1 METLQRGEHQMGVY
15 RVLWLGAVGALAATG
30 LAIAATSMS
39 SAALISLSLCSVI
52 VGPMLG
58 AGLHAQAHPSRSTP
72 FGYVLGF
79 TISTILGAIAVS
91 GLIAAVGA
99 LALLGAA
106 LLGVISPPVMRRLVP
121 RKPAPARSVPTP
133 TSPAASNQPAPARSV
148 PTPTSPAASNQPA
161 PAPRYT
167 SLSDAELCW
176 RWRTSFNA
184 LLHTTSVAERLR
196 LIETRSALLD
206 ELARRD
212 PEGFGRW
219 ISSGARA
226 ASDPARF
233 LTPHRE
239 DHPPRPPDR

>member
-1 METLQRGEHQMGVY
+1 MGVY

-58 AGLHAQAHPSRSTP
+58 AGLHAQAHPNRSTP

-106 LLGVISPPVMRRLVP
+106 LLGVISPPVLRRLVP

-133 TSPAASNQPAPARSV
+133 TSPAAP
-148 PTPTSPAASNQPA
+148 NQPA

-184 LLHTTSVAERLR
+184 LLHTTSVAGRLR

>member
-58 AGLHAQAHPSRSTP
+58 VGLHAQAHPNRSTP

-106 LLGVISPPVMRRLVP
+106 LLGVISPPVLRRLVP

-133 TSPAASNQPAPARSV
+133 TSPAAP
-148 PTPTSPAASNQPA
+148 NQPA

>member
-58 AGLHAQAHPSRSTP
+58 AGLHAQAHPNRSTP

-106 LLGVISPPVMRRLVP
+106 LLGVISPPVLRRLVP

-133 TSPAASNQPAPARSV
+133 TSPAAP
-148 PTPTSPAASNQPA
+148 NQPA

>member
-1 METLQRGEHQMGVY
+1 MGVY
-15 RVLWLGAVGALAATG
+15 RVLWLGGVGALAATG

-39 SAALISLSLCSVI
+39 SAALISLSLCAVI

-58 AGLHAQAHPSRSTP
+58 AGLHAQAHPNRSTP
-72 FGYVLGF
+72 FGYVLAF
-79 TISTILGAIAVS
+79 TTGTVLGAIAVS
-91 GLIAAVGA
+91 GLIAALGA

-106 LLGVISPPVMRRLVP
+106 LLGVISPPVLRRLVP
-121 RKPAPARSVPTP
+121 RKPAPARSAPTP
-133 TSPAASNQPAPARSV
+133 TSPAAP
-148 PTPTSPAASNQPA
+148 NQPA

-184 LLHTTSVAERLR
+184 LQHTTSVSERVR
-196 LIETRSALLD
+196 LIGTRSALLD

-239 DHPPRPPDR
+239 DHPPRRPDR

>member
-1 METLQRGEHQMGVY
+1 MGVY

-106 LLGVISPPVMRRLVP
+106 LLGVISPPVLRRLVP
-121 RKPAPARSVPTP
+121 RK
-133 TSPAASNQPAPARSV
+133 PAPARSV

>member
-1 METLQRGEHQMGVY
+1 MGVY

-58 AGLHAQAHPSRSTP
+58 AGLHAQAHPNRSTP

-106 LLGVISPPVMRRLVP
+106 LLGVISPPVLRRLVP
-121 RKPAPARSVPTP
+121 RKPAPARSAPTP
-133 TSPAASNQPAPARSV
+133 TSPAAPNQ
-148 PTPTSPAASNQPA
+148 

-212 PEGFGRW
+212 PQGFGRW
-219 ISSGARA
+219 TSSGARA

>member
-1 METLQRGEHQMGVY
+1 
-15 RVLWLGAVGALAATG
+15 
-30 LAIAATSMS
+30 
-39 SAALISLSLCSVI
+39 
-52 VGPMLG
+52 
-58 AGLHAQAHPSRSTP
+58 
-72 FGYVLGF
+72 
-79 TISTILGAIAVS
+79 
-91 GLIAAVGA
+91 VGA

-106 LLGVISPPVMRRLVP
+106 LLGVISPPVLRRLVP

-133 TSPAASNQPAPARSV
+133 TSPAAP
-148 PTPTSPAASNQPA
+148 NQPA
-161 PAPRYT
+161 PAP
-167 SLSDAELCW
+167 LCW

>member
-1 METLQRGEHQMGVY
+1 MGVY

-58 AGLHAQAHPSRSTP
+58 AGLHAQAHPNRSTP

-106 LLGVISPPVMRRLVP
+106 LLGVISPPVLRRLVP

-133 TSPAASNQPAPARSV
+133 TSPAAP
-148 PTPTSPAASNQPA
+148 NQPA

>member
-1 METLQRGEHQMGVY
+1 MGVY

-106 LLGVISPPVMRRLVP
+106 LLGVISPPVLRRLVP

-133 TSPAASNQPAPARSV
+133 TSPAAP
-148 PTPTSPAASNQPA
+148 NQPA

-219 ISSGARA
+219 INSGARA

>member
-1 METLQRGEHQMGVY
+1 MGVY

-58 AGLHAQAHPSRSTP
+58 AGLHAQAHPNRSTP

-106 LLGVISPPVMRRLVP
+106 LLGVISPPVLRRLVP

-133 TSPAASNQPAPARSV
+133 TSPAAP
-148 PTPTSPAASNQPA
+148 NQPA

-167 SLSDAELCW
+167 SLSDAELCWRW

>member
-1 METLQRGEHQMGVY
+1 MGVY

-58 AGLHAQAHPSRSTP
+58 VGLHAQAHPNRSTP

-106 LLGVISPPVMRRLVP
+106 LLGVISPPVLRRLVP

-133 TSPAASNQPAPARSV
+133 TSPAAP
-148 PTPTSPAASNQPA
+148 NQPA

>member
-1 METLQRGEHQMGVY
+1 MGAY
-15 RVLWLGAVGALAATG
+15 RIIWLGAVGALAATG
-30 LAIAATSMS
+30 LAIATTSMS
-39 SAALISLSLCSVI
+39 SAALISLSLCAVI

-58 AGLHAQAHPSRSTP
+58 AGLHAQAHPNRSTP
-72 FGYVLGF
+72 FGYVLAF
-79 TISTILGAIAVS
+79 TAGTVLGAIAVS
-91 GLIAAVGA
+91 GLIAALGA

-106 LLGVISPPVMRRLVP
+106 LLGVISPPVLRRLVP

-133 TSPAASNQPAPARSV
+133 TSPAAQ
-148 PTPTSPAASNQPA
+148 NQPA

-184 LLHTTSVAERLR
+184 LQHTTSLSERVR

>member
-1 METLQRGEHQMGVY
+1 MGVY
-15 RVLWLGAVGALAATG
+15 RVLWLGAVGAFAVTGIVVAAV
-30 LAIAATSMS
+30 SMS
-39 SAALISLSLCSVI
+39 APALISLSLCAVI
-52 VGPMLG
+52 VGPLLA
-58 AGLHAQAHPSRSTP
+58 AGVHAQAHPDSSTP
-72 FGYVLGF
+72 FVYVLGF
-79 TISTILGAIAVS
+79 TTSTALGAVAVS
-91 GLIAAVGA
+91 GLIAALGA
-99 LALLGAA
+99 LALLGVL
-106 LLGVISPPVMRRLVP
+106 LLGVISPSVLRRLVH
-121 RKPAPARSVPTP
+121 RKPRPADFV
-133 TSPAASNQPAPARSV
+133 PAPPGPSAPSNRLASQL
-148 PTPTSPAASNQPA
+148 PT
-161 PAPRYT
+161 PAPRYL

-239 DHPPRPPDR
+239 VHPPQHPDR

>member
-1 METLQRGEHQMGVY
+1 MGVY
-15 RVLWLGAVGALAATG
+15 RVLWLGGVGALAATG

-39 SAALISLSLCSVI
+39 AAALISLSLCAVI

-58 AGLHAQAHPSRSTP
+58 AGLHAQAYPNRSTP
-72 FGYVLGF
+72 FGYVLAF
-79 TISTILGAIAVS
+79 TTGTVLGAIAVS
-91 GLIAAVGA
+91 GLIAALGG

-106 LLGVISPPVMRRLVP
+106 LLGVISPPVLRRLVP
-121 RKPAPARSVPTP
+121 RKPAPARSASTP
-133 TSPAASNQPAPARSV
+133 TSPAAPNQ
-148 PTPTSPAASNQPA
+148 

-184 LLHTTSVAERLR
+184 LQHTTSVSERVR
-196 LIETRSALLD
+196 LIGTRSALLD

-219 ISSGARA
+219 MSSGARA

-239 DHPPRPPDR
+239 DHPPRRPDR

>member
-1 METLQRGEHQMGVY
+1 MGVY

-58 AGLHAQAHPSRSTP
+58 AGLHAQAHPNRSTP
-72 FGYVLGF
+72 FGYVLAF
-79 TISTILGAIAVS
+79 TTGTVLGAIAVS
-91 GLIAAVGA
+91 GLIAALGA

-106 LLGVISPPVMRRLVP
+106 LLGVISPPVLRRLVP
-121 RKPAPARSVPTP
+121 RKPAPARSAPTP
-133 TSPAASNQPAPARSV
+133 TSPAAP
-148 PTPTSPAASNQPA
+148 NQPA

>member
-1 METLQRGEHQMGVY
+1 MGVY

-58 AGLHAQAHPSRSTP
+58 AGLHAQAHPNRSTP

-106 LLGVISPPVMRRLVP
+106 LLGVISPPVLRRLVP

-133 TSPAASNQPAPARSV
+133 TSPAAP
-148 PTPTSPAASNQPA
+148 NQPA

-219 ISSGARA
+219 MSSGARA

-239 DHPPRPPDR
+239 DHPPRRPDR

>member
-1 METLQRGEHQMGVY
+1 MGVY

-58 AGLHAQAHPSRSTP
+58 AGLHAQAHPNRSTP

-106 LLGVISPPVMRRLVP
+106 LLGVISPPVLRRLVP

-133 TSPAASNQPAPARSV
+133 TSPAAP
-148 PTPTSPAASNQPA
+148 NQPA

-219 ISSGARA
+219 MSSGARA